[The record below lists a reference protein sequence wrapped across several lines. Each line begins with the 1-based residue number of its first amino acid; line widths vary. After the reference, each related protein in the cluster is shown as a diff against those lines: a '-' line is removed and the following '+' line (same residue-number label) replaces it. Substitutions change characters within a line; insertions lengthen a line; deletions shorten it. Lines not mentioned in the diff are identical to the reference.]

1 MQHPTGSETA
11 VRDVPP
17 AFPIR
22 SFLKDWL
29 TYLQGYGKR
38 SPLTIRAYRSDTERF
53 IKFLEERRLPLSA
66 DEITHRH
73 VRAFAALLS
82 DRAPAT
88 INRNLDAL
96 SSFFGHLRDT
106 GITDTNPVSL
116 VERPRR
122 AHKLPRAATV
132 EQCRALIGAARA
144 ARDRAIILLL
154 ACTGIRRGELL
165 ALDVS
170 DLAADLSE
178 VKVRG
183 KGERERVLPIPE
195 QCQSGLQDYLY
206 LRQSGSSAL
215 FVNRADSR
223 IGTTTFHRWFRRLLE
238 AAGLGDSSLTPHCL
252 RHAYATN
259 LLRAGVDLETI
270 RELMGHSDISVTG
283 RYLSTDPSR
292 KRKAVESLPRFD
304 SEGAGDHE

>member
-1 MQHPTGSETA
+1 M
-11 VRDVPP
+11 
-17 AFPIR
+17 
-22 SFLKDWL
+22 
-29 TYLQGYGKR
+29 
-38 SPLTIRAYRSDTERF
+38 
-53 IKFLEERRLPLSA
+53 

-96 SSFFGHLRDT
+96 SSFFGHLHDT
-106 GITDTNPVSL
+106 GITDANPVAP

-122 AHKLPRAATV
+122 PHKLPRAARV
-132 EQCRALIGAARA
+132 EQCRALVAAA
-144 ARDRAIILLL
+144 ATPRDRAMVLLL
-154 ACTGIRRGELL
+154 VCTGIRRSELL
-165 ALDVS
+165 ALNAS

-178 VKVRG
+178 LKVRG
-183 KGERERVLPIPE
+183 KGERERLLPIPE
-195 QCQSGLQDYLY
+195 QCREAVDAYLDV
-206 LRQSGSSAL
+206 RKADWPAL
-215 FVNRADSR
+215 FTNNAGKRV
-223 IGTTTFHRWFRRLLE
+223 GTTTFHRWFRRLLR
-238 AAGLGDSSLTPHCL
+238 AASLSESDLTPHCL

-292 KRKAVESLPRFD
+292 KRTAVESLPEFTG
-304 SEGAGDHE
+304 EEAVDHE